1 MNYIATAK
9 YIRMSPRKVRVVATA
24 VKKFTPAQALVYLGA
39 ATRYA
44 AGPLAKAISSAL
56 ASAKSASVDIDKL
69 KFRAIEIGVGPAM
82 KRMRAV
88 SRGQGH
94 GYKKRMS
101 HIRVVLT
108 DDKGGN

>member
-1 MNYIATAK
+1 
-9 YIRMSPRKVRVVATA
+9 MSPRKVRLVATA
-24 VKKFTPAQALVYLGA
+24 VKKLTPVDALVYLGA
-39 ATRYA
+39 ATRFA
-44 AGPLAKAISSAL
+44 ARPLAKAISSAL
-56 ASAKSASVDIDKL
+56 ASAKAAGMTEDKL
-69 KFRAIEIGVGPAM
+69 KFAAIEIGVGPAM

-108 DDKGGN
+108 GDKGGN